1 MKRTPRVH
9 SSGAVPPP
17 VTTRRQS
24 CAKSTVRTM
33 CLCGHMYFSSP
44 VRASHSRAEK
54 SAEPVTPSMPESF
67 SLHDHTAP
75 CVKET
80 CKFYRHLQ
88 CPSASAITE
97 SPMPESSML
106 RSYGHGDMRTCNWF
120 ICGQHCGI
128 VFACKSAPA
137 ACTHASS
144 SRGSTLWPWKVPIQS
159 PVSPLRSIG

>member
-1 MKRTPRVH
+1 MHIRV

-44 VRASHSRAEK
+44 VSASHSRAEK

-80 CKFYRHLQ
+80 CKFHRHLQ
-88 CPSASAITE
+88 CSSAITE
-97 SPMPESSML
+97 SLMPESSML
-106 RSYGHGDMRTCNWF
+106 RSYDHGDMRTCTGSF
-120 ICGQHCGI
+120 AAGQHCGS

-144 SRGSTLWPWKVPIQS
+144 SRGGTLWPWKVPIQS